1 MRLSLRL
8 GLGLSFLL
16 GCAEAP
22 ASSPPPSSAANANAG
37 ATSPEATAAAAPS
50 VPDAIKA
57 PADQVVLL
65 KAKAKGSQIYECK
78 PKADNPM
85 AFGWSLKAPD
95 AELFD
100 DAGKPLGKHYGG
112 PTWEATDG
120 SKVVA
125 QKKAQVDAPDAA
137 AIPWLI
143 LETKSAQGEG
153 ALKGVQTIQRIDTAG
168 GKAPADGCDA
178 AHAGTEVRVPYTA
191 TYVFSGKR

>member
-8 GLGLSFLL
+8 GLGLTFVL
-16 GCAEAP
+16 GCGGAP
-22 ASSPPPSSAANANAG
+22 ASSPPPSSAATG
-37 ATSPEATAAAAPS
+37 ATAATTAGPVAAPT

-100 DAGKPLGKHYGG
+100 DAGAPLGKHYGG

-153 ALKGVQTIQRIDTAG
+153 ALKGVQTIQRVDTNG

-191 TYVFSGKR
+191 TYYFSGKR